1 MSGPEV
7 RANGS
12 ANAGLLDQRAALLWV
27 QKYIHLFGGDPERVT
42 AFGQSAGAGSILHQL
57 TAYGGLKGAA
67 PFNQAILQSPGFQ
80 PYPSNFQ
87 QDAVFKSFLA
97 LTNVTT
103 LDDARK
109 LPYEVLQKANRDIVA
124 PSPNGLFTFSPTMD
138 GSFAPG
144 LPGQALASGNYDKS
158 VKVMVGHNSNETL
171 FFVNE
176 DTTSDSD
183 FRENLHVTFATIP
196 PSIVDFIAE
205 DLYPPTNN
213 TWTLTEA
220 DQFGYWSEFGRRIV
234 SSSDASFV
242 CNAHWA
248 AQAASKSFRNQTFE
262 YLFAL
267 EPGFHGQDVP
277 YLFYNGDDSTQAPPV
292 NGTVARWLQT
302 YITEFAIAGKPNREG
317 SSAPLFPPYAESPE
331 GEKKVLRLD
340 DQGSRVITDPDENE
354 RCEFW
359 QKALFY

>member
-1 MSGPEV
+1 M
-7 RANGS
+7 
-12 ANAGLLDQRAALLWV
+12 LDQRAALLWV
-27 QKYIHLFGGDPERVT
+27 QKYIHLFGGNPNRVT
-42 AFGQSAGAGSILHQL
+42 VFGQSAGAGSILHQI

-67 PFNQAILQSPGFQ
+67 PFTQAILQSPGFQ

-87 QDAVFKSFLA
+87 QDVVFKEFLA
-97 LTNVTT
+97 RANVTT
-103 LDDARK
+103 LDEARK
-109 LPYEVLQKANRDIVA
+109 LPYEVLQKANRDIVEV
-124 PSPNGLFTFSPTMD
+124 SPNGLFTFSPTTD
-138 GSFAPG
+138 GCFVPS

-176 DTTSDSD
+176 DATSDPD
-183 FRENLHVTFATIP
+183 FRENLRTTFATIP

-213 TWTLTEA
+213 TWALAEA
-220 DQFGYWSEFGRRIV
+220 DHFGYWSEFGRRVV

-242 CNAHWA
+242 CNTHWA
-248 AQAASKSFRNQTFE
+248 AQAVSKSFPNQTFE

-267 EPGFHGQDVP
+267 QPGFHGQDVP
-277 YLFYNGDDSTQAPPV
+277 YFYYNGDDSTQVPPI
-292 NGTVARWLQT
+292 NGTVARWLQS
-302 YITEFAIAGKPNREG
+302 YVTEFVITGKPDREG
-317 SSAPLFPPYAESPE
+317 SSAPLFPPFAADS
-331 GEKKVLRLD
+331 GGKTKVLQLY
-340 DQGSRVITDPDENE
+340 DQGAKVIAEPDKND